1 MNKVSAENLI
11 EINQIIKN
19 ILYNDSEIDFEL
31 MKNYTNEIYCILN
44 NIVKLGYL
52 KWNYVAESDTVE
64 YAYEW
69 PKFLQS
75 DFKANLFYIFP
86 KDYEF
91 QFDRITN
98 GEEFVGILVEG
109 MKFFL

>member
-44 NIVKLGYL
+44 NINNKVIHDA
-52 KWNYVAESDTVE
+52 NSDIN
-64 YAYEW
+64 
-69 PKFLQS
+69 S
-75 DFKANLFYIFP
+75 LFG
-86 KDYEF
+86 
-91 QFDRITN
+91 R
-98 GEEFVGILVEG
+98 
-109 MKFFL
+109 